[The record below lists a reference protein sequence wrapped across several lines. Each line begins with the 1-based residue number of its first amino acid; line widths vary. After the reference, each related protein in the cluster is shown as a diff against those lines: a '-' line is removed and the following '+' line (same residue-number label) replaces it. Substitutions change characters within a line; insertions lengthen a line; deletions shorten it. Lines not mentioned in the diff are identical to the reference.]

1 MTLRVSGGALR
12 GRRLRAP
19 AGSGVRPTASRVREA
34 LFSILGQDLT
44 GDRVLDLFAGAG
56 SLGIEAASRGAAR
69 VVFVEQS
76 RDHARVLT
84 ENTGLLTGI
93 ADVVVRTRDARRAP
107 QTLAAAGE
115 RFDLVLLD
123 PPYGRGLAGEAL
135 AALDA
140 VADRL
145 LRPGAVVV
153 VETDGR
159 DALPERVGTLLRSGP
174 RRYGDTEIWL
184 YTEPDEPADA
194 APPREDG

>member
-1 MTLRVSGGALR
+1 MTMRVSGGSLR
-12 GRRLRAP
+12 GRRLQAP
-19 AGSGVRPTASRVREA
+19 SGSGVRPTAARVREA

-76 RDHARVLT
+76 RAHARVLSA
-84 ENTGLLTGI
+84 NAALLDGV
-93 ADVVVRTRDARRAP
+93 AEVVVRTADARRALRG
-107 QTLAAAGE
+107 LAAAGE

-123 PPYGRGLAGEAL
+123 PPYGKGLATEAL
-135 AALDA
+135 AALEV

-159 DALPERVGTLLRSGP
+159 DALPERLGALVRRGP

-184 YTEPDEPADA
+184 YQADSTRA
-194 APPREDG
+194 DSPPREDR

>member
-84 ENTGLLTGI
+84 ENTGLLDGI
-93 ADVVVRTRDARRAP
+93 ADVVVRPRASG
-107 QTLAAAGE
+107 GE